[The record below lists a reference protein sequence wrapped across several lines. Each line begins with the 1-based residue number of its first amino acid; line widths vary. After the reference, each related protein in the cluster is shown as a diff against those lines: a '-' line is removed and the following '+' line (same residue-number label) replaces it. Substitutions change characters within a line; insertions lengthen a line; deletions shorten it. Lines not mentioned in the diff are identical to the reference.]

1 MATFNCNLAVHPT
14 LTAATVDTVTVT
26 SAVSTVEVLNRDV
39 TNAIYFRLDAVAPV
53 VAAADNFVVLPGLA
67 RRVTIGP
74 LHTVA
79 LISVGAAA
87 YSVTVI

>member
-1 MATFNCNLAVHPT
+1 MATSNCNLAVHAT
-14 LTAATVDTVTVT
+14 LAAATVDTVTVT
-26 SAVSTVEVLNRDV
+26 SAVSQVEVLNRDP

-53 VAAADNFVVLPGLA
+53 VAAADNYVVMPGQS
-67 RRVTIGP
+67 RRVTAGA

-87 YSVTVI
+87 YSVTVL